1 VRPWTPTTEMVRRL
15 YVAGREAT
23 SPAETLRMRPDDIGA
38 EFDRWFAEA
47 VRRASRDD
55 GGATEGGTTA
65 GGARPR

>member
-1 VRPWTPTTEMVRRL
+1 MRPWTPTTDMVRRL

-47 VRRASRDD
+47 VQRSSRQDA
-55 GGATEGGTTA
+55 GTAEGDPA
-65 GGARPR
+65 GGRA